1 MLPVVSRLSVPL
13 KKIGVLPLHGSLPIL
28 NSRPAAALAAHAV
41 AAAAAAAV
49 ARPRPARSNCFAS
62 SAASPPPPRPTGLS
76 MSAAGGRHQPSSA
89 PAAAL
94 DTSAKSL
101 LS

>member
-62 SAASPPPPRPTGLS
+62 SAASTPPPRPTGLS
-76 MSAAGGRHQPSSA
+76 IAGAGGRHQPSSA
-89 PAAAL
+89 PPAPIEHRAQ
-94 DTSAKSL
+94 TC
-101 LS
+101 